1 MNEKA
6 RIDERSE
13 LLRSLSIDRREDA
26 GELKGRERN
35 GRWRIGA
42 LAACIA
48 GAGCAGL
55 WLAIPGAK
63 QVDAAVPPVPQL
75 EVAVEPV
82 VPPTP
87 QHVSSLVASGYVV
100 ARRKATIAAEI
111 AGKVSEQ
118 LVEEGMSV
126 SEGQVLA
133 RLDSVLATNDL
144 ELAKSREKA
153 AVAAAQAVA
162 ADLDDAERI
171 LGRFRSLSHQ
181 NVVSEAEFT
190 KTEAHAAVLRAQ
202 LAQAEAQA
210 VSSHLEVQRA
220 SEVVAKHQIRAPFDG
235 VVVERMAQ
243 PGEVISPASSGGFT
257 RTGICTI
264 VDMASIE
271 IEVDVNEAFIGRV
284 KPGGGVSAELDAYPG
299 WTISGSVIAI
309 VPSANREKGT
319 VKVRISLK
327 LKDPRILPDMAAKV
341 TFSDSGEVVSAAHSG
356 VTGEEQQP

>member
-35 GRWRIGA
+35 RRRRIGT

-55 WLAIPGAK
+55 WLATPGGK

-87 QHVSSLVASGYVV
+87 RHVSSLVASGYVV

-153 AVAAAQAVA
+153 AVAAARAVA

-171 LGRFRSLSHQ
+171 LGRFRSLSRQ

-210 VSSHLEVQRA
+210 ASSHL
-220 SEVVAKHQIRAPFDG
+220 
-235 VVVERMAQ
+235 
-243 PGEVISPASSGGFT
+243 
-257 RTGICTI
+257 
-264 VDMASIE
+264 
-271 IEVDVNEAFIGRV
+271 
-284 KPGGGVSAELDAYPG
+284 
-299 WTISGSVIAI
+299 
-309 VPSANREKGT
+309 
-319 VKVRISLK
+319 
-327 LKDPRILPDMAAKV
+327 
-341 TFSDSGEVVSAAHSG
+341 
-356 VTGEEQQP
+356 